1 MKKIK
6 RHAVAP
12 AKVFT
17 ESLAGRIIIKKVPN
31 PYRSGR
37 KKKSLQHKGKIDEGD
52 EPKIYRMQI
61 GSDKHSN
68 I

>member
-37 KKKSLQHKGKIDEGD
+37 KKNLFNTKGK
-52 EPKIYRMQI
+52 
-61 GSDKHSN
+61 
-68 I
+68 

>member
-37 KKKSLQHKGKIDEGD
+37 KKKISSTQREIDEGD